1 MLYKL
6 ENVQRVHGSRTVLNI
21 ERLEIL
27 PNSIY
32 TLIGPNGA
40 GKTSLLQIL
49 AFLDKPGSGRISF
62 NGQQVKFNEK
72 HLHGLRRKV
81 VLLDQTPILF
91 TGTVYK
97 NVEFGLKVRR
107 ITRDLRKQRVDEML
121 ELVGMEKFAGYDTRG
136 LSGGEVKRVALARAL
151 ALHPDVL
158 LCDEPTANVDRENQ
172 EIILN
177 ILKKINR
184 EEKSSII
191 FSTHYLSQGQRLA
204 DHTLLLQNGSLS
216 DLFDENIFRAAL
228 SRPKV
233 EEVICRL
240 TDQLFLNL
248 PSDRVPPD
256 TDSIKLQID
265 PKKIVLDPGGEDLV
279 PGNYINGQ
287 VLDLSMDNG
296 GVRVEIDVG
305 VRLNLVVTMD
315 DYRRK
320 NPGIGDSRQIFIPHD
335 GVVCSRTDLPQ
346 S

>member
-72 HLHGLRRKV
+72 HLHSLRRKV

-97 NVEFGLKVRR
+97 NVEFGLKVRKIKR
-107 ITRDLRKQRVDEML
+107 EIRKQRIEEML
-121 ELVGMEKFAGYDTRG
+121 ELVGMEKFADYDTRG

-151 ALHPDVL
+151 ALRPDVL

-177 ILKKINR
+177 TLKKINR

-216 DLFDENIFRAAL
+216 ELQNENIFRAAL
-228 SRPKV
+228 SRSKAD
-233 EEVICRL
+233 EVLCRL
-240 TDQLFLNL
+240 TEQLFLRL
-248 PSDRVPPD
+248 PANIVPPD

-265 PKKIVLDPGGEDLV
+265 PKKIVLDPGIEEQL
-279 PGNYINGQ
+279 PGNYISGQ
-287 VLDLSMDNG
+287 ILDLSMDNG
-296 GVRVEIDVG
+296 GVRIEIDVG
-305 VRLNLVVTMD
+305 VRLNLVVTME

-320 NPGIGDSRQIFIPHD
+320 NPGIGDRRQIFIPHV
-335 GVVCSRTDLPQ
+335 GVVSSAADLV
-346 S
+346 